1 MIGSC
6 LVTAVFLS
14 VAVVL
19 AEEDNDEGPLVPS
32 VCPLDNFPAAVVVA
46 VAAAASSACFFLCRR
61 TALTTA
67 VCKIS

>member
-14 VAVVL
+14 VAV
-19 AEEDNDEGPLVPS
+19 AEEDNDEVPLVPS
-32 VCPLDNFPAAVVVA
+32 VCPLDDFPAADVVVA
-46 VAAAASSACFFLCRR
+46 AAAASSACFFLCRR